1 MKKILSLI
9 LSLVMA
15 FMTLSLFTVSAGA
28 AGIFDGAKT
37 LKPME
42 VYDLSFDKNST
53 YYKLTFT
60 SSGTVTFIADSYD
73 FAWNCDL
80 LDKDAEVLKGTGK
93 MMRGGYSVVIPKKG
107 TYYLKFKS
115 GLISGKTTIKGFYYK
130 FKADKEPT
138 ITLAVKAT
146 VGETIDLAGL
156 TTNYDGKVTW
166 SSSDKKVATVS
177 GGVVTAVKTGKA
189 TIKAKIDTG
198 LYAQVTVKVENST
211 KPVVKLVQNVTIGD
225 ELDFSAMTE
234 NYKGDITWNVTD
246 KNVLSV
252 KNGKVSALKKGTAKL
267 RAYTDDGIF
276 AEITIKVK

>member
-1 MKKILSLI
+1 MKKVLSLI

-15 FMTLSLFTVSAGA
+15 FMTLSMLTVSAGA
-28 AGIFDGAKT
+28 AGLFSNAKT
-37 LKPME
+37 MKPLE
-42 VYDLSFDKNST
+42 TYNISLSRDAGSV
-53 YYKLTFT
+53 YYKLTFDST
-60 SSGTVTFIADSYD
+60 GTVTFYADSVSG
-73 FAWNCDL
+73 AWKYEL
-80 LDKDAEVLKGTGK
+80 VDKNADVVPGEKGSCTK
-93 MMRGGYSVVIPKKG
+93 GGCSIPITKKG
-107 TYYLKFKS
+107 TYYLHCS
-115 GLISGKTTIKGFYYK
+115 STSSGKLNNFYYK
-130 FKADKEPT
+130 FTPDKKPT
-138 ITLAVKAT
+138 ISIAVKAT

-156 TTNYDGKVTW
+156 TTNYSGKVTW

-177 GGVVTAVKTGKA
+177 GGVVTAVKSGKA
-189 TIKAKIDTG
+189 TIKASIDTG

-246 KNVLSV
+246 KKILSV
-252 KNGKVSALKKGTAKL
+252 KNGKVSTLKKGTAKL